1 MDRLETLIEEL
12 STREVVLVLGSGRSV
27 LTEAL
32 GAGGVDATVVS
43 GDWPSIQ
50 LTRRYPL
57 VIIEAPH
64 GPDDAAAI
72 VHCGVQHLDRGGEL
86 ILMIAA
92 VDAADRFELSEIDRW
107 SVEGAEIVRYARTA
121 RTTIHDRVFAAR
133 CRIDRV
139 DAHELAGRLEHP
151 DAPTVIDTRTATDR
165 GRFGVIAGSIHVPR
179 TLVEW
184 HLDPANGYR
193 HPAVES
199 FEQPLVLVCNGGYSS
214 SLAAESLMELGF
226 RDVADLIGGM
236 RAWIDAG
243 FAVVEPD
250 HSHLD
255 V

>member
-1 MDRLETLIEEL
+1 VDRLETLIEEL
-12 STREVVLVLGSGRSV
+12 STREAALVLGSGRSAV
-27 LTEAL
+27 AEAL
-32 GAGGVDATVVS
+32 GARGVDATVVA

-64 GPDDAAAI
+64 GPDDTAAI
-72 VHCGVQHLDRGGEL
+72 VHCGVQHLDPGGEL
-86 ILMIAA
+86 ILMI
-92 VDAADRFELSEIDRW
+92 DAADAGARFDLRETDRFV
-107 SVEGAEIVRYARTA
+107 VESSEIVRYARTQ

-133 CRIDRV
+133 CRIARV
-139 DAHELAGRLEHP
+139 DPHGLAGRLERA

-193 HPAVES
+193 HPAVGS

-236 RAWIDAG
+236 RAWIGAG
-243 FAVVEPD
+243 FSVVEPD

-255 V
+255 L